1 MALSQT
7 KARPMLRS
15 STVPVTGPS
24 PQQDGPS
31 DGDHATRPI
40 GECKVPAE
48 LVSRRRGLALLPAS
62 AGGRCLKM
70 QAAAQNADAVRILVM
85 LAAIAIGVL
94 AVAAQVGHRPR
105 GCRHDRRDWLWRDR
119 SLAERAARSQITEA
133 MPVGLA

>member
-1 MALSQT
+1 MALSET

-85 LAAIAIGVL
+85 LAAIAIVAFWRSLLKLVIVL
-94 AVAAQVGHRPR
+94 VAAATIAGIGFGAIAVWQSVQHV
-105 GCRHDRRDWLWRDR
+105 
-119 SLAERAARSQITEA
+119 AR
-133 MPVGLA
+133 

>member
-48 LVSRRRGLALLPAS
+48 LVSTRRGLALLPAS

-70 QAAAQNADAVRILVM
+70 QAAAQSADAVRILVM
-85 LAAIAIGVL
+85 LAAIAIVAFWRSLLKLVIVL
-94 AVAAQVGHRPR
+94 VAAATIAGIGYGAIAVWQSVQHV
-105 GCRHDRRDWLWRDR
+105 
-119 SLAERAARSQITEA
+119 AR
-133 MPVGLA
+133 

>member
-85 LAAIAIGVL
+85 LAAIAIVAFWRSLLKLVIVL
-94 AVAAQVGHRPR
+94 VAA
-105 GCRHDRRDWLWRDR
+105 
-119 SLAERAARSQITEA
+119 ATIARIGFGAIAVLQSVQHVA
-133 MPVGLA
+133 G